1 MKDFFSKIDSENK
14 LVTDNQL
21 GQTLV
26 ETMVAALVLV
36 IGIGAAV
43 SLAVYGLSA
52 TSGVSKQL
60 IGVGLAREGIEAVK
74 NMRDTNWLRSTLE
87 PDCSNFSNNGD
98 DARCYY
104 TWLTGGSYNIDPG
117 GTSFY
122 TLGFDANNPQESSYW
137 SLVQTNSRFGLN
149 YTPETPELGLYST
162 GGGSVPV
169 SQATSGFARKIT
181 LTTDNSFP
189 PFDQSTGPRLKVK
202 VEVWWE
208 GKRCPKLDVNPPDN
222 LSCKVTLETYLT
234 NWKDY

>member
-1 MKDFFSKIDSENK
+1 MRYHSFKSQQLKK
-14 LVTDNQL
+14 LVVSNQA

-52 TSGVSKQL
+52 TAGVSKQL

-87 PDCSNFSNNGD
+87 PDCWNFYSLGD

-104 TWLTGGSYNIDPG
+104 TWLSGGSYNINPA
-117 GTSFY
+117 GTTY
-122 TLGFDANNPQESSYW
+122 YALGYDATNPEEAYW
-137 SLVQTNSRFGLN
+137 SLVPTNSRFGLDYN
-149 YTPETPELGLYST
+149 PEKPELGLYST
-162 GGGSVPV
+162 GGGTIAVD
-169 SQATSGFARKIT
+169 QATSGFARKIT
-181 LTTDNSFP
+181 LTTDNSFA
-189 PFDQSTGPRLKVK
+189 PFNQSTGPRLKVT

-208 GKRCPKLDVNPPDN
+208 GKRCPDLAVDPPNN
-222 LSCKVTLETYLT
+222 LSCKVKLETYLT